1 MFDSV
6 LNPNYNDFPQ
16 SYSFRILLG
25 VLPDHTTFKIY
36 IQYLNYCS
44 MTLIV
49 FERLQ
54 LKQNEDAPES
64 AHLILLMFIWIIH

>member
-25 VLPDHTTFKIY
+25 VLPDHTAFKIN
-36 IQYLNYCS
+36 IQYLKYYS
-44 MTLIV
+44 ITLAV
-49 FERLQ
+49 FECLQ

-64 AHLILLMFIWIIH
+64 AQLILLMFIWLIH